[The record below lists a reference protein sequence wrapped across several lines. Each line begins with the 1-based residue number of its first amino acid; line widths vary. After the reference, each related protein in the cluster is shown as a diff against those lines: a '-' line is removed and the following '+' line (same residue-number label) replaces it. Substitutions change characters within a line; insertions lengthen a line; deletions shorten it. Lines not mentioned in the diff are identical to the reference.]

1 MNIAT
6 KYHDTEEP
14 EPQQEKI
21 ARIRE
26 WRNALI
32 KVQAD
37 TEKQLEEVEQKLEN
51 ITLSAVSDSDL

>member
-14 EPQQEKI
+14 EAQQDRL

-26 WRNALI
+26 WRNTLI

-37 TEKQLEEVEQKLEN
+37 TEKQLEEVEQKLEDM
-51 ITLSAVSDSDL
+51 TLSISSDSDL

>member
-14 EPQQEKI
+14 EPQQDKL

-26 WRNALI
+26 WRNTLI

-51 ITLSAVSDSDL
+51 MTLSTVSDSDL

>member
-37 TEKQLEEVEQKLEN
+37 TERQLEEVEQKLEK
-51 ITLSAVSDSDL
+51 ITLRAVADSDL

>member
-14 EPQQEKI
+14 EPQQDKL
-21 ARIRE
+21 ARIGE
-26 WRNALI
+26 WRNTLI

-37 TEKQLEEVEQKLEN
+37 TEKQLEEVEQKSLR
-51 ITLSAVSDSDL
+51 I

>member
-14 EPQQEKI
+14 EPQQDKL

-26 WRNALI
+26 LRNTLI

-51 ITLSAVSDSDL
+51 MTLSTVSDSDL